1 MANVKSLLEGL
12 SDEDKAAL
20 HSMSKEAL
28 QVEAQRLVLLQ
39 ARQEW
44 DQGRVPGQRQPGR
57 RLALD
62 PELLKEA
69 RIADSLGAHSRV
81 DRELASKTRDRPE
94 LAAALQEIRVLA
106 RDPKDPAKAEELRA
120 VLADLNEAAA
130 RDSRAREMR
139 ARSVDPDSEETAWA
153 KRDRKQA
160 EFEGM
165 ARSHA
170 VDPPQMVNEIE
181 HLGLSAAK
189 PDPRVVPE
197 DVASNYTRDAKGFHP
212 KHRPQDIAF
221 VDYGTRL
228 QTNRSFDGP
237 VVQDMVSIAA
247 ARGWDSMK
255 VTGTEAFRRAVWLE
269 AASRGIAVVGYKPTE
284 AERET
289 AKLAAERNGHMN
301 RIEAN
306 PAVRAFTEARTGEE
320 RLAAAKA
327 HPELVNAFAQQELL
341 RRFADA
347 RMPQAAREAFMAHQT
362 AHLARD
368 VAAGVE
374 IPPVEMR
381 ERRQRDRAR
390 EAAQER

>member
-1 MANVKSLLEGL
+1 
-12 SDEDKAAL
+12 
-20 HSMSKEAL
+20 
-28 QVEAQRLVLLQ
+28 
-39 ARQEW
+39 
-44 DQGRVPGQRQPGR
+44 
-57 RLALD
+57 
-62 PELLKEA
+62 
-69 RIADSLGAHSRV
+69 
-81 DRELASKTRDRPE
+81 
-94 LAAALQEIRVLA
+94 
-106 RDPKDPAKAEELRA
+106 
-120 VLADLNEAAA
+120 
-130 RDSRAREMR
+130 
-139 ARSVDPDSEETAWA
+139 
-153 KRDRKQA
+153 
-160 EFEGM
+160 
-165 ARSHA
+165 
-170 VDPPQMVNEIE
+170 
-181 HLGLSAAK
+181 
-189 PDPRVVPE
+189 
-197 DVASNYTRDAKGFHP
+197 
-212 KHRPQDIAF
+212 
-221 VDYGTRL
+221 
-228 QTNRSFDGP
+228 
-237 VVQDMVSIAA
+237 
-247 ARGWDSMK
+247 MK